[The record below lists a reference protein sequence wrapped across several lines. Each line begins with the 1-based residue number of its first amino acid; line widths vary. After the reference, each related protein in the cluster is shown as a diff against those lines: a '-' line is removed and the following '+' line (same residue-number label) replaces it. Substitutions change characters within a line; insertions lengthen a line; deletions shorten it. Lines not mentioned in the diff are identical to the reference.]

1 MIRSLRALIAASAI
15 ALSAPSLA
23 APPPPEP
30 TVDELLDAAD
40 DINRGASSRAVMVMQ
55 VKTDRYDRTMKMRA
69 LSRGTEDSLVT
80 ILEPAKD
87 AGVSTLKVGENLWNY
102 LPKVDRTMKIPAG
115 MMGGSWMGSHFSNDD
130 LVKQSRMSEDY
141 TATLTSKPTPE
152 APQTNWVIEL
162 VPKPEAPVVWGKVMV
177 TIRPD
182 RVPTEIVYFDEKG
195 APVRTM
201 AFTDIQEIG
210 KRKVP
215 MTMTLTPADKP
226 GEFTQIKYAELEFDV
241 ELSEKS
247 FTLQALKQ

>member
-1 MIRSLRALIAASAI
+1 
-15 ALSAPSLA
+15 
-23 APPPPEP
+23 
-30 TVDELLDAAD
+30 
-40 DINRGASSRAVMVMQ
+40 
-55 VKTDRYDRTMKMRA
+55 
-69 LSRGTEDSLVT
+69 
-80 ILEPAKD
+80 
-87 AGVSTLKVGENLWNY
+87 
-102 LPKVDRTMKIPAG
+102 

-177 TIRPD
+177 HHPARPRAHRD
-182 RVPTEIVYFDEKG
+182 RLLRREGSSRAHDGVHRHPGDRQAQG
-195 APVRTM
+195 ADDDD
-201 AFTDIQEIG
+201 AH
-210 KRKVP
+210 
-215 MTMTLTPADKP
+215 PADKP